1 MVTDKEKW
9 KDAFIKSV
17 KILEDD
23 MYRWYA
29 RQINMQSVFFYNIT
43 QIYYLLMVGQQCGLI
58 EPSEELSEYIRRA
71 LLIMGQYEYFWRV
84 CEEQKVDI
92 EKKLKLN
99 F

>member
-1 MVTDKEKW
+1 MV
-9 KDAFIKSV
+9 
-17 KILEDD
+17 
-23 MYRWYA
+23 
-29 RQINMQSVFFYNIT
+29 
-43 QIYYLLMVGQQCGLI
+43 I
-58 EPSEELSEYIRRA
+58 EPSEELSEYVRRA